1 MTMARIVS
9 SFARGAFLLL
19 AAGAL
24 GCLRRRHQED
34 MYARGVVLHDGEH
47 ASSCGSVN
55 TCPAARS
62 PTTTSILRS
71 LSLRVTLWC
80 TP

>member
-24 GCLRRRHQED
+24 GCLRRRHQEN

-47 ASSCGSVN
+47 ASSCGSVLWGGGGGWG
-55 TCPAARS
+55 S
-62 PTTTSILRS
+62 TTSI
-71 LSLRVTLWC
+71 
-80 TP
+80 